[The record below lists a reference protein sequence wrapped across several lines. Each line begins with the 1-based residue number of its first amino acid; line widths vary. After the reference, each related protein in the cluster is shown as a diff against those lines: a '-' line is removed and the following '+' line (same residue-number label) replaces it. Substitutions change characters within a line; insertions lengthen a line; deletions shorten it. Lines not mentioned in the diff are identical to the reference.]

1 MKTMDLAKSDG
12 FKINSVKFLTCD
24 SFQCVVFF
32 LRSTSWWIFSVKS
45 SVPQFPVLHFCPEIH
60 CIHMGRVKL
69 KIKRLENTS
78 GRQVTYSKRRAGIL
92 KKAKELSI
100 LCDIDILL
108 LMFSP
113 TEKPTLCLGE
123 RSNID
128 DIITKFAQLTPQERA
143 KRELESLEALKKTFK
158 KLDHDVNI
166 QDFLGSSQTVE
177 DLTNHSRAL
186 QAQISEVERKLS
198 CWTDP
203 EKVNSIDQV
212 RQMEETLRESLN
224 RIQMQKEY
232 LGKQLVS
239 LDCSGQF
246 PNGLNLPMALNNDIQ
261 SSHMQWFYDNNGQN
275 LMLLQDSSFLHQR
288 NRECSTDTML
298 QGYPGFFSTEK
309 QAGYCKNGTDE
320 SLNEL
325 SQNSCLQLQLGAQYP
340 YQPYGLNMLG
350 EKKFGPDGE
359 VSLQED
365 HIHLQ
370 VNGFEQPKPG
380 YDAGT
385 QNWASIS
392 CSCGVGMFDDQ
403 LCPQQQ
409 NQT

>member
-1 MKTMDLAKSDG
+1 
-12 FKINSVKFLTCD
+12 
-24 SFQCVVFF
+24 
-32 LRSTSWWIFSVKS
+32 
-45 SVPQFPVLHFCPEIH
+45 
-60 CIHMGRVKL
+60 MGRVKL

-78 GRQVTYSKRRAGIL
+78 GRQVTYSKRRAGVL

-123 RSNID
+123 CSNID
-128 DIITKFAQLTPQERA
+128 DIITKFAQLTSQERA

-166 QDFLGSSQTVE
+166 QDFLGSS
-177 DLTNHSRAL
+177 
-186 QAQISEVERKLS
+186 
-198 CWTDP
+198 CWADP

-350 EKKFGPDGE
+350 EKKFGPDRE

-380 YDAGT
+380 YDAET